1 MKRLLISIGTT
12 IAVLLASNVVL
23 AQGRGNAGGPKSK
36 VTAIKPAAAGGKT
49 TTTAKVNGP
58 KVKPATT
65 TAKVKPATAPKTTTA
80 KAQGP
85 KTKPATTTAKVK
97 EPKSKPAATTAKVK
111 EPKTKPAATTAKVK
125 EPKSTTTTTTT
136 TPAPAPTTTGTLT
149 KVQEKLQSNTKL
161 AAKLKTRLPE
171 GTDIMKAAEGFRNLG
186 QFVAAVNVSNN
197 LGIDFAKLK
206 TAMVDDGKSLGQA
219 IQMQP
224 RPDVDPTSVATR
236 AEIDADVL
244 IRSTESTPAPTTTD
258 KTSNKAQARTRPT
271 R

>member
-1 MKRLLISIGTT
+1 
-12 IAVLLASNVVL
+12 VL
-23 AQGRGNAGGPKSK
+23 AQGRGNAGGTKSK
-36 VTAIKPAAAGGKT
+36 VNSGAAAHGPAIKPAAAGGKT
-49 TTTAKVNGP
+49 TTTAKVTGP

-65 TAKVKPATAPKTTTA
+65 TAKVKVPTAPKTTTA

-85 KTKPATTTAKVK
+85 KTKPAPTTAKVK

-111 EPKTKPAATTAKVK
+111 EPK
-125 EPKSTTTTTTT
+125 STTTTT
-136 TPAPAPTTTGTLT
+136 TPAPTPTTTGTLT

-206 TAMVDDGKSLGQA
+206 TAMVTEGKSLGQA